1 MEKPEK
7 AIITVRATINAPVE
21 KVWEFWTD
29 PKHIVHWNNAS
40 DDWHTP
46 LSENDLKVG
55 GRFLSRME
63 ARDGSSG
70 FDFTGQYSKVEHNS
84 QIEYLLDDGRNVQ
97 VTFVSGGNVTIV
109 TEAFEAEQTNS
120 IELQEAGWQAILDN
134 FKKYVEISDKLEPM
148 HFEEKINVAP
158 DKVYQV
164 MLDDRKYSEWTSV
177 FNPSSHYIGTWEKGS
192 KILFLG
198 TDSDGNTGGMVSR
211 IRENIPGS
219 FISIEHYGI
228 VHNGMEVTC
237 GPKVDEWAG
246 ALENYTFAGA
256 DGSTI
261 LKVDLDV
268 NKHFISYFVQT
279 WPEALKKLKEICEKQ
294 A

>member
-7 AIITVRATINAPVE
+7 TIITVRATINAPVE

-29 PKHIVHWNNAS
+29 PRHIVHWNNAS
-40 DDWHTP
+40 DDWYTP
-46 LSENDLKVG
+46 VAENDLKAG

-70 FDFTGQYSKVEHNS
+70 FDFTGQYSKVELNS
-84 QIEYLLDDGRNVQ
+84 QIEYILDDGRNVQ

-120 IELQEAGWQAILDN
+120 KELQEAGWQAILDN
-134 FKKYVEISDKLEPM
+134 FKKYVEISDRLEPM
-148 HFEEKINVAP
+148 HFEVTINATP

-177 FNPSSHYIGTWEKGS
+177 FNPSSHFIGSWEKGS

-198 TDSDGNTGGMVSR
+198 TDSDGSTGGMVSR
-211 IRENIPGS
+211 IRESIPGR
-219 FISIEHYGI
+219 FVSIEHYGI
-228 VHNGMEVTC
+228 VQDGMEVTC

-246 ALENYTFAGA
+246 ALEKYTFTGT
-256 DGSTI
+256 DGNT
-261 LKVDLDV
+261 LLEVDLDV
-268 NKHFISYFVQT
+268 NKDFRSYFAET
-279 WPEALKKLKEICEKQ
+279 WPDALKKLKEICEK
-294 A
+294 